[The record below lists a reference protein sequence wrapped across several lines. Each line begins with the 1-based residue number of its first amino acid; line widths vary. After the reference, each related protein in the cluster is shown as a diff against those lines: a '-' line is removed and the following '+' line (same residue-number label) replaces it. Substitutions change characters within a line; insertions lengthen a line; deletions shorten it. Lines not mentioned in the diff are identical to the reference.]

1 MAGIDKTYIDGKE
14 YPLYRQW
21 WIDNYDKMVKEL
33 GEPIWL
39 YTFSSFYVDRN
50 NKYIKEKINVTPEFL
65 KEHTK
70 DLEDY
75 KNAYNFAIWNTSEVT
90 DIWLLKHCSIPS
102 YRERILQVYSSNWKG
117 FKGHKWVPKKNNKPK
132 CIK

>member
-1 MAGIDKTYIDGKE
+1 MAAIDKTYIDGKE

-39 YTFSSFYVDRN
+39 YTFSSFYEECDFD
-50 NKYIKEKINVTPEFL
+50 ITPEFL

-75 KNAYNFAIWNTSEVT
+75 KNAYDFAIWNTS
-90 DIWLLKHCSIPS
+90 DKQDMWLVKNCPFESFRNRMLAVH
-102 YRERILQVYSSNWKG
+102 NHGWKG
-117 FKGHKWVPKKNNKPK
+117 FKGQKWVPKKNNKPK
-132 CIK
+132 YVR